1 MLDDLPKPVVFAH
14 RGASQYA
21 PENTI
26 AAFELAVSQGADA
39 IELDVK
45 LSADG
50 KAVVIHDQT
59 VDRTTHGSGRVN
71 QMTLASL
78 KGLNA
83 QYRFDAYAGEQIPT
97 LDEVFESVGKR
108 IFINVELTNYA
119 SRHDNLVPIVA
130 EIVKRHQLEKEV
142 LFSSFIPVNLKKMK
156 TLLPD
161 VPVALLA
168 SQGVLG
174 VASRSALFTQLSPKI
189 IHPYLDDVTPQL
201 MNTERRRGRRVH
213 VWTVNEDIDL
223 RRMIDYGVDGF
234 FTDDPAKALRIL
246 ERK

>member
-1 MLDDLPKPVVFAH
+1 MLENLLKPVVFAH

-26 AAFELAVSQGADA
+26 AAFDLAVSQGADA

-59 VDRTTHGSGRVN
+59 VDRTTDGSGRVDHIKL
-71 QMTLASL
+71 QDL
-78 KGLNA
+78 KKLNA
-83 QYRFDAYAGEQIPT
+83 QYRFDTYTGERIPT

-119 SRHDNLVPIVA
+119 TRNDDLVPVVA
-130 EIVKRHQLEKEV
+130 EIVKRHQLSKEV
-142 LFSSFIPVNLKKMK
+142 LFSSFVPGNLKKIK
-156 TLLPD
+156 TLLPG

-168 SQGVLG
+168 SQGILG
-174 VASRSALFTQLSPKI
+174 ITSRSALFTQLSPNI
-189 IHPYLDDVTPQL
+189 IHPYVKDVNQRY
-201 MNTERRRGRRVH
+201 MNIERKRGRRVH
-213 VWTVNEDIDL
+213 VWTVNEEIDL
-223 RRMIDYGVDGF
+223 RRLIALGVDGF
-234 FTDDPAKALRIL
+234 FTDDPVKALRIL